1 MKKYE
6 LHPTMEYPEGQELS
20 PSQKLVEKLVE
31 VLALN
36 PDDSWDRNR
45 MEQVV
50 AFWLRIGR
58 STAKYGI
65 SCAIMDGFLLTTS
78 GVCEADAEAAAIVES
93 TPGNLAE
100 IVHDVTGIVVKDNLE
115 GLAEA
120 EKGER

>member
-6 LHPTMEYPEGQELS
+6 LHPTMEYPTGQELS
-20 PSQKLVEKLVE
+20 PSQKLVEKVVE

-58 STAKYGI
+58 STAKFGV
-65 SCAIMDGFLLTTS
+65 SCAIQDGFIQDTS
-78 GVCEADAEAAAIVES
+78 GICEPLGVVDLEEGKELLEAGLDNS
-93 TPGNLAE
+93 E
-100 IVHDVTGIVVKDNLE
+100 IISELSE
-115 GLAEA
+115 L
-120 EKGER
+120 